1 MLYDLW
7 IYSLWFTVCAFCFM
21 VDGSWSPGYGLW
33 VMTWGLCLRVWGQGL
48 RVLSLE
54 FEIQGLRFRGLIFKE
69 MSLSRIARPV
79 LRRDVLPCG
88 L

>member
-1 MLYDLW
+1 MVCG
-7 IYSLWFTVCAFCFM
+7 FTVYGLRFVLSA
-21 VDGSWSPGYGLW
+21 SWLMGHGPRVMGYGLW
-33 VMTWGLCLRVWGQGL
+33 VMTWGLCLRVWGQGS